1 MLNTIEVEELIEMTL
16 PVEEAKRR
24 LAAFTTSDV
33 TDEAFELIVNTV
45 MRLGQDKEACAHAA
59 TLGDVMDCS
68 GTGGSG
74 LPHFNTST
82 AVAFVL
88 ASGGVRVAKFGNR
101 AARSLSGSFDLL
113 NALGVPRTLDPRRLK
128 GILDETQLLFLFA
141 PQYYPALAR
150 LAEVRRSLSRPTI
163 FNYIGP
169 LLNPTLP
176 EFRLLG
182 VSDANMQVCAAHFAC
197 KQPNLQ
203 RAWIVRSHSGLDEL
217 CPVEG
222 SEVFDI
228 HNHEIKQVV
237 LPPMTQRAAGQV
249 SEGAQASRGSQ
260 YADNVPGGK
269 KYTPDLNCK
278 IFLEIVEQGEG
289 TQYQEELAMISFN
302 AGAGFLVAGVV
313 DSFEEGQQIAL
324 DLLNAGRV
332 KQKIGEC
339 RRAYELSSR

>member
-16 PVEEAKRR
+16 PVEEAKKR
-24 LAAFTTSDV
+24 LASFTPGEI

-45 MRLGQDKEACAHAA
+45 MRLGQDQDACGHAA
-59 TLGDVMDCS
+59 ALGDVMDCS

-113 NALGVPRTLDPRRLK
+113 NTLGVPRTVDPRRLK

-150 LAEVRRSLSRPTI
+150 LAEVRRRLDRPTI

-169 LLNPTLP
+169 LLNPALP
-176 EFRLLG
+176 EFRLFG
-182 VSDANMQVCAAHFAC
+182 VSDSNMQMCAAHFLC
-197 KQPNLQ
+197 KQANLH
-203 RAWIVRSHSGLDEL
+203 RGWIVRSRAGLDEL
-217 CPVEG
+217 CPVSG
-222 SEVFDI
+222 SEVLDI
-228 HNHEIKQVV
+228 QNHEMKQVV
-237 LPPMTQRAAGQV
+237 LPAIADSGSDQAALNDQ
-249 SEGAQASRGSQ
+249 SARR
-260 YADNVPGGK
+260 
-269 KYTPDLNCK
+269 YTPDLNCR
-278 IFLEIVEQGEG
+278 ILLDIVEQGER
-289 TQYQEELAMISFN
+289 TEYQDELEMICLN
-302 AGAGFLVAGVV
+302 AAAGFLVAGVV
-313 DSFEEGQQIAL
+313 ESLEEGCVLAA

-332 KQKIGEC
+332 RQKIGEC